1 MKEQQDIT
9 KLEFLM
15 TVNDNFIVQRF
26 FNVKDYN
33 PKSSKS
39 AELID
44 LLNNLVDNLKDDFKM
59 KTVSYMLDNQY
70 QITEDPEILNTSFT
84 DGPEMFNIYI
94 KNGDNIMIHY
104 GFDAK
109 LYPPKIRYTVD
120 IRPYLKSLLNDLTH
134 VMSRKKLTHEILGY
148 QLVR

>member
-33 PKSSKS
+33 PKSPKS
-39 AELID
+39 VEMID
-44 LLNNLVDNLKDDFKM
+44 LVSNLVENFKSDFKM

-84 DGPEMFNIYI
+84 DGPEMFNVYI
-94 KNGDNIMIHY
+94 KNGDN
-104 GFDAK
+104 
-109 LYPPKIRYTVD
+109 V
-120 IRPYLKSLLNDLTH
+120 LLH
-134 VMSRKKLTHEILGY
+134 
-148 QLVR
+148 